1 MSPASNQI
9 PGDTDTIYL
18 TADHTPI
25 IPYSLWKTVSEKLQR
40 SRQLASLAGHPGGS
54 PHFLYG
60 KLFCAACGA
69 PMTRRTLTSRKGIRH
84 KVWVCRERR
93 KGRTGNGCSMRK
105 IREDNLLRFLC
116 DQFGYANSGDFP
128 ADSLTQN
135 SACIRI
141 GMTEIKIEEIEISVY
156 QNR

>member
-40 SRQLASLAGHPGGS
+40 SRQLASLAGHPGGR

-69 PMTRRTLTSRKGIRH
+69 PMTRRTLTSRKGIRY

-105 IREDNLLRFLC
+105 IREDDLLLFLR
-116 DQFGYANSGDFP
+116 DQLGYADSGKFP
-128 ADSLTQN
+128 TDRFSRDVARVQ
-135 SACIRI
+135 
-141 GMTEIKIEEIEISVY
+141 IEMAEISY
-156 QNR
+156 ITREERL